1 MFGGPLPVS
10 NEVILMNTHSAG
22 KNALDEFL
30 PESVFTPEVRGRG
43 EEPAIAAHLFLSPD
57 DVQLDPIEVVSQSPT
72 AANSA
77 SVQLWPMLAAAL
89 VAIGVSMLALA
100 VFEKFGVSAL

>member
-1 MFGGPLPVS
+1 MTTMHG
-10 NEVILMNTHSAG
+10 AG

-30 PESVFTPEVRGRG
+30 PESVFTAALPNIRGPLRG
-43 EEPAIAAHLFLSPD
+43 AIELYVAAE
-57 DVQLDPIEVVSQSPT
+57 DVQLDSIEAVAQSATP
-72 AANSA
+72 ASSS

-100 VFEKFGVSAL
+100 AFARFGISPL